1 SSGDVDSRGVLLF
14 EILYSPGNG
23 RSVRDQFHMEINK
36 SNVIF
41 NIFESKL
48 IKNNKKTP
56 KSILQSC
63 EVMVY

>member
-1 SSGDVDSRGVLLF
+1 
-14 EILYSPGNG
+14 
-23 RSVRDQFHMEINK
+23 MEINK

-56 KSILQSC
+56 KSILQTC